1 MTLANK
7 VTLTRIILIPVFVI
21 GLLIG
26 AKILSV
32 VIFILSMF
40 TDVLDGLIARKLKQ
54 HTALGSFLD
63 PMADKLLLIAAFLTF
78 TYMKK
83 LPMWAFVVVFSREL
97 LIVLGWVIIYILTS
111 SPAIEPRYFG
121 KGTTFVQMLTIFG
134 IMLNIP
140 QPVFVPLFWTMI
152 AVTAVSTVDYVF
164 VGAKKLGQFG

>member
-21 GLLIG
+21 GLLID
-26 AKILSV
+26 AKVLSV
-32 VIFILSMF
+32 IIFALSMF

-63 PMADKLLLIAAFLTF
+63 PMADKLLLVSAFLTF
-78 TYMKK
+78 TYLKK
-83 LPMWAFVVVFSREL
+83 LPMWAFVVVFSRDL
-97 LIVLGWVIIYILTS
+97 LIILGWVIIYILTNS
-111 SPAIEPRYFG
+111 AAIEPRYFG

-140 QPVFVPLFWTMI
+140 QPANEFIFWMMI
-152 AVTAVSTVDYVF
+152 GVTAVSTIDYVI